1 MQRWNL
7 HKRIALATLLAVGN
21 QPSRQIAGF
30 MIATAFISMWVSN
43 TATSIMM
50 LPIGLSVIG
59 LLIAGSEEK
68 EGARFAVALLLG
80 IAYSASVGGIAT
92 LIGTPPNALLAAF
105 MRENYDVQIGFGQ
118 WMLLGLPLSIGMLV
132 FIWWLLTRG
141 GFRLAGATAVVCSK
155 GNGRPRADVACRK
168 MVAVV
173 FVLAAAAWIFQPLLA
188 DYIDGVNDTSI
199 AMAAAIAL
207 FLIPVDLHK
216 RVFLMDWEQANKAPW
231 GVLLLFGGGLSL
243 AGVIGASGLAEWI
256 ASSLGAFDALPLL
269 AMIALVVTVII
280 FLTEI
285 TSIPRLQRPS
295 CHCSVRSPWPR
306 GCPGNAGDSGRG
318 RCQLRLHDAGRDTTQ
333 RHRIRHGTV
342 ADPGDDQGRLRAQ
355 PVRCAAGFPALLRPG
370 RLDMGELTR
379 TQKRKSPASSWAFL
393 STAGRGSG
401 LDAGLVLAGTGID
414 LDRVADFTESGNL
427 QLGTV
432 LQAGGLH
439 DLAGSVATYGR
450 LGVGDFANDGG
461 RQFDGDHLVVVE
473 DRFAD
478 VGHAVFDEGHHAF
491 QVVFSIS
498 YWLNSLSMK
507 TYSGSAK

>member
-1 MQRWNL
+1 MAESSQGRGAVLAAWIGLILGPLLLLACILTDPPGGLSEKAWLTVGLAALMAVWWSTEAIPIPATSLLPILLIPLLDIDTLAKATAPYANPTIFLFLGGFLLGLAMQRWNL

-132 FIWWLLTRG
+132 FIWWSLTRG
-141 GFRLAGATAVVCSK
+141 GFRLAGGDSRGLLEKEMAALGPMS
-155 GNGRPRADVACRK
+155 RAEK

-243 AGVIGASGLAEWI
+243 AGVIGVSGLAEWI

-285 TSIPRLQRPS
+285 TSNTATAAAFLPLLGALAVAQG
-295 CHCSVRSPWPR
+295 RSPEMLAIPAAVAAS
-306 GCPGNAGDSGRG
+306 CAFMMPVATPPNAIVFGTG
-318 RCQLRLHDAGRDTTQ
+318 QLPIQAM
-333 RHRIRHGTV
+333 IK
-342 ADPGDDQGRLRAQ
+342 
-355 PVRCAAGFPALLRPG
+355 AGFVLNLFGVLLVS
-370 RLDMGELTR
+370 LLCY
-379 TQKRKSPASSWAFL
+379 
-393 STAGRGSG
+393 
-401 LDAGLVLAGTGID
+401 GLVGWIWA
-414 LDRVADFTESGNL
+414 S
-427 QLGTV
+427 
-432 LQAGGLH
+432 
-439 DLAGSVATYGR
+439 
-450 LGVGDFANDGG
+450 
-461 RQFDGDHLVVVE
+461 
-473 DRFAD
+473 
-478 VGHAVFDEGHHAF
+478 
-491 QVVFSIS
+491 
-498 YWLNSLSMK
+498 
-507 TYSGSAK
+507 